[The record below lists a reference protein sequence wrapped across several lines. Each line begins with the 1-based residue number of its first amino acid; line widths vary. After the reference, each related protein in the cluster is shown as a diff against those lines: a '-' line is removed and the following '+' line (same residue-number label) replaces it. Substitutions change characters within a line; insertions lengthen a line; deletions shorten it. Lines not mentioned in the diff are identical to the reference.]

1 MNNLVLHSRRLLS
14 RSLSLVLLPLLTAG
28 AITAAPLASATE
40 VGEPAEVSMAKTIVD
55 DYRSRRAECA
65 AAAENARAMCYYRLK
80 VGLWDYKEAKR
91 ILAEYSR
98 ESVLM
103 AQTIPTH

>member
-1 MNNLVLHSRRLLS
+1 MNTLLLHSRRFLLTPLLS
-14 RSLSLVLLPLLTAG
+14 VLVATA
-28 AITAAPLASATE
+28 AITAPPAGAAS
-40 VGEPAEVSMAKTIVD
+40 VDEPAEVSMAKTIVD
-55 DYRSRRAECA
+55 DYRKRRAECA
-65 AAAENARAMCYYRLK
+65 AADASARTMCYYRLK

-98 ESVLM
+98 ESVLV